1 MFMCLFCRHELGHT
15 LEGNACS
22 ICQKTFPDRGSL
34 NRHLAWHAKQ
44 SVGGP
49 DVQDGPRELVAKG
62 GRKRKSMEIVEGA
75 AAAQDEKLKKR
86 RITVHGLATMGMAQ
100 WKEQEFD
107 VEDSDVRQRMITPQM
122 MKEMQQM
129 AMMQLAMQT
138 TQTEGGAMGAVPQSA
153 ITNHM
158 IQQIATMNKAAAGQ
172 GQGQCKEESAP
183 QIMAAKKQYM
193 EFMRQM
199 AMSQGRL
206 GHLSNLQ
213 VNDSMQNM
221 YYAQLEAAYKQQAKL
236 MEEYQNRLL
245 DIERAGGSRNE
256 YPGNPGPGH
265 QQMAYSPRRDN
276 SSSHVA
282 SPLSARKIERSAEMS
297 AAAGYNGGMGQG
309 HFVGQGQYECGVNGA
324 DDIMLEETG
333 IN

>member
-1 MFMCLFCRHELGHT
+1 M
-15 LEGNACS
+15 
-22 ICQKTFPDRGSL
+22 
-34 NRHLAWHAKQ
+34 
-44 SVGGP
+44 
-49 DVQDGPRELVAKG
+49 QDGPREPVAKG
-62 GRKRKSMEIVEGA
+62 GRKRKSFGVVEGA

-86 RITVHGLATMGMAQ
+86 RRTVHGLATMGMAQ
-100 WKEQEFD
+100 WKEQEFEVD
-107 VEDSDVRQRMITPQM
+107 DSDVRQRMITPQM

-158 IQQIATMNKAAAGQ
+158 IQQIAMMNQAAAGQ
-172 GQGQCKEESAP
+172 GQGQCEEESVP
-183 QIMAAKKQYM
+183 QVMAAKKQYM
-193 EFMRQM
+193 EFMQQM

-256 YPGNPGPGH
+256 LPGSGH

-276 SSSHVA
+276 ACSNMA
-282 SPLSARKIERSAEMS
+282 SPLSVRKIERSVEMS
-297 AAAGYNGGMGQG
+297 AAGGYNGGVGQG
-309 HFVGQGQYECGVNGA
+309 QFVGQGQYECGVNGA
-324 DDIMLEETG
+324 DDIMQEETG